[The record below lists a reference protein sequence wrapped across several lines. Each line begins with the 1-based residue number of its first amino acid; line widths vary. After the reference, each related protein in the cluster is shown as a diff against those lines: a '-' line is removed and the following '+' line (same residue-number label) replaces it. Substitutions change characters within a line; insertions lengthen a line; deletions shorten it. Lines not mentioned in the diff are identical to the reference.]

1 MKIETF
7 QAGKFFIQNLKST
20 RFDIDSF
27 YNNSGDDMTLY
38 LDLIALLNFFMDF
51 LLLMTVNLTL
61 KRNISI
67 KRMLL
72 GSLLGS
78 LTLIFLFLKTSTI
91 ILLLFKIITSFF
103 ICITT
108 FHFKNWHYTF
118 QNMTYFYMTGTIL
131 GGFLYYLNLEFSYK
145 HEGIIFFHHGLSI
158 NFIFLIIIS
167 PIILYIYVRSQK
179 KIKTTYNHYYKL
191 NITFKDNKTLS
202 VNAFLDTGNKLKDP
216 ITNKSII
223 LVEEKVLEKIS
234 QKNLIYVPYN
244 SLNNHGLLKCI
255 SPKKV
260 ELNGVS
266 SQKYL
271 IGISEKRFHI
281 DGINCILNS
290 KCLEDLPC

>member
-1 MKIETF
+1 
-7 QAGKFFIQNLKST
+7 
-20 RFDIDSF
+20 
-27 YNNSGDDMTLY
+27 MTLY
-38 LDLIALLNFFMDF
+38 IDLIALLNFLMDF

-61 KRNISI
+61 KRNVSL
-67 KRMLL
+67 KRMFL
-72 GSLLGS
+72 GALVGN
-78 LTLIFLFLKTSTI
+78 LTLIFLFFETTT
-91 ILLLFKIITSFF
+91 LLLLVFKIITSFL
-103 ICITT
+103 ICMIT

-118 QNMTYFYMTGTIL
+118 QNMSYFYMTGTIL

-145 HEGIIFFHHGLSI
+145 HEGIIFFHQGLSI
-158 NFIFLIIIS
+158 NFLFLIIIS

-179 KIKTTYNHYYKL
+179 KIKTHYNHYYKL
-191 NITFKDNKTLS
+191 NITFKNNQTLS

-223 LVEEKVLEKIS
+223 LVEQEALKKMDHH
-234 QKNLIYVPYN
+234 NLIYVPYN

-255 SPKKV
+255 IPKKV
-260 ELNGVS
+260 EINGVS

-271 IGISEKRFHI
+271 IGISEKKFHI